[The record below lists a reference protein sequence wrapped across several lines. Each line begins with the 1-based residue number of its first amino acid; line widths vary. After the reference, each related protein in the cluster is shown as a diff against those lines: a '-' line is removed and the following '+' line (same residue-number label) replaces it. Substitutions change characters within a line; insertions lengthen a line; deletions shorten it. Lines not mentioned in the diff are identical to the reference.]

1 MHLVPHC
8 REGEVLLEPCEGSC
22 IGKSSALLSDVV
34 GPVRVACGMLS
45 LDLVSSSFVLGYVM
59 VKLWS

>member
-1 MHLVPHC
+1 M
-8 REGEVLLEPCEGSC
+8 LLEPCEVSC
-22 IGKSSALLSDVV
+22 IEKSSALLSDVV
-34 GPVRVACGMLS
+34 GPVHVACGMLS

>member
-1 MHLVPHC
+1 MHLGPHC
-8 REGEVLLEPCEGSC
+8 REGEVLLEPCDGSC
-22 IGKSSALLSDVV
+22 IERSSALLLDA
-34 GPVRVACGMLS
+34 GGTVRVACDMFS